1 MFIPTPVQELHLPLT
16 QKLEVGPVLPVTA
29 VPGVAEEAQSLD
41 SRVALQ
47 WTQPVFA
54 GAEGQAGRSALTAPL
69 PQALLQSPKT
79 AVPGYEPQ
87 GADPDALKSGEI
99 HPLLA
104 QGLSTWLSGVLAKS
118 SGNLN
123 LVNLSQLMAK
133 VSSKTTGAQ
142 AEVSDAPSNIESDS
156 ISGTAKPAT
165 QANLSASD
173 EVVGQPKTV
182 NPSLPNSSLAT
193 LVDRAPS
200 TNTNVLAT
208 TSEAAAQPKTINPSP
223 PNQSLDTSVDRAPST
238 NTNVLTTT
246 SEAAAQP
253 ERIDQSPAN
262 NAAASTLATAKSK
275 SQTAPT
281 TSLEAMVQLKAI
293 YQTMASSDVFAAQ
306 RLNEAWMPRRVMANS
321 TPPLEEPS
329 VAPKVRSSKLFKSEA
344 SRSAD
349 FEAIQQL
356 AQPVQAPSA
365 SQLTQW
371 VSALEP
377 DSAAAEQA
385 ARMLTQGNMVW
396 QAELVPGLPMRIV
409 REDAW
414 RNNPQQAGQLEKGA
428 MLKVE
433 ISLPNLGALRI
444 VGSQWGQ
451 DISLHISHGK
461 PDGSGRVNW
470 TALAPELLQE
480 LKAQGVSVVKIE
492 SLAETPGITARD
504 DLPQEAPNV

>member
-1 MFIPTPVQELHLPLT
+1 MFIPIPVQELHLPLT
-16 QKLEVGPVLPVTA
+16 QKLEVGPVLPITA

-54 GAEGQAGRSALTAPL
+54 GAEGQAVRSALVAPL
-69 PQALLQSPKT
+69 PQALLQSPKVV
-79 AVPGYEPQ
+79 VPGYEPQ

-123 LVNLSQLMAK
+123 LVNLSQLIAK
-133 VSSKTTGAQ
+133 ALPTTTGTQ
-142 AEVSDAPSNIESDS
+142 AEVSDAPSNIETDS
-156 ISGTAKPAT
+156 ISGTVKPAT
-165 QANLSASD
+165 QANLPASD
-173 EVVGQPKTV
+173 EVVGQPKTMA
-182 NPSLPNSSLAT
+182 SGLPNS
-193 LVDRAPS
+193 
-200 TNTNVLAT
+200 
-208 TSEAAAQPKTINPSP
+208 
-223 PNQSLDTSVDRAPST
+223 SLDTSVDRARST
-238 NTNVLTTT
+238 NTTALANTFEAIATT
-246 SEAAAQP
+246 SEAITQP
-253 ERIDQSPAN
+253 KKIDQSPAN
-262 NAAASTLATAKSK
+262 NAAASTLAAAKSTN
-275 SQTAPT
+275 QTAPP

-293 YQTMASSDVFAAQ
+293 YQTIASSDVFAAQ
-306 RLNEAWMPRRVMANS
+306 RLNEAWMPRRVVANA

-329 VAPKVRSSKLFKSEA
+329 VAPQVRSSKLFKSEA

-349 FEAIQQL
+349 FGAIQQL

-377 DSAAAEQA
+377 DSDAAEQA

-433 ISLPNLGALRI
+433 ITLPNLGALRI

-451 DISLHISHGK
+451 EISLHISHGK

-480 LKAQGVSVVKIE
+480 LKAQGVSDVKIE
-492 SLAETPGITARD
+492 SLPEASGITASN
-504 DLPQEAPNV
+504 DLPMEAPNV

>member
-16 QKLEVGPVLPVTA
+16 QKLEVGPVLPITA

-69 PQALLQSPKT
+69 PQALLQSPKVV
-79 AVPGYEPQ
+79 VPGYEPQ
-87 GADPDALKSGEI
+87 GADPDALKSGDI

-123 LVNLSQLMAK
+123 LVNLSQLIAK
-133 VSSKTTGAQ
+133 ALPTTTGTQ
-142 AEVSDAPSNIESDS
+142 AEVSDASGNFESES
-156 ISGTAKPAT
+156 ISVTAKPAT
-165 QANLSASD
+165 QANLSASE
-173 EVVGQPKTV
+173 EVAG
-182 NPSLPNSSLAT
+182 
-193 LVDRAPS
+193 
-200 TNTNVLAT
+200 
-208 TSEAAAQPKTINPSP
+208 QPKTINPSP
-223 PNQSLDTSVDRAPST
+223 PNQPLATSVDRAPSA
-238 NTNVLTTT
+238 NTNVLATT
-246 SEAAAQP
+246 SEAGALP
-253 ERIDQSPAN
+253 KRIDQSPVN
-262 NAAASTLATAKSK
+262 NAAAPTLAGAKST
-275 SQTAPT
+275 SQTAPP
-281 TSLEAMVQLKAI
+281 TSLEAMVQLKTIYKAI
-293 YQTMASSDVFAAQ
+293 ASSDVFAAQ
-306 RLNEAWMPRRVMANS
+306 RLNEAWMPRRVVANA
-321 TPPLEEPS
+321 TPALEEPS
-329 VAPKVRSSKLFKSEA
+329 VAPQVRSSKLFKSEA
-344 SRSAD
+344 SGSAD

-377 DSAAAEQA
+377 DSDAAEQA

-433 ISLPNLGALRI
+433 ITLPNLGALRI

-480 LKAQGVSVVKIE
+480 LKAQGVSDVKIE
-492 SLAETPGITARD
+492 SLAEAPGITASN
-504 DLPQEAPNV
+504 DLPKEAPNV